1 MIWTPLEI
9 AANLM
14 TAICIIL
21 AGRNNI
27 HIRVF
32 AWWTG
37 IVACVLFGVLFY
49 TNQLYADMTLQIFFV
64 VTGIL
69 GWIGW
74 VKTKN
79 HPALKITHADGS
91 TLVFS
96 IAAALLVAFGYGL
109 LLHTYTD
116 AYAPW
121 IDSLVLTFS
130 VVAHLLLMHRR
141 IENWPVWLLVN
152 TLSVPL
158 FWSRELY
165 LTSILYAGF
174 WVNALWSWKHWMDL
188 VDERKG

>member
-21 AGRNNI
+21 AGRNNV
-27 HIRVF
+27 HT
-32 AWWTG
+32 WWTG

-49 TNQLYADMTLQIFFV
+49 TSKLYADATLQIFFV
-64 VTGIL
+64 VTGVL

-79 HPALKITHADGS
+79 HPALKITHADKS

-109 LLHTYTD
+109 MLHTYTD

-130 VVAHLLLMHRR
+130 VVAQLLLMNRR